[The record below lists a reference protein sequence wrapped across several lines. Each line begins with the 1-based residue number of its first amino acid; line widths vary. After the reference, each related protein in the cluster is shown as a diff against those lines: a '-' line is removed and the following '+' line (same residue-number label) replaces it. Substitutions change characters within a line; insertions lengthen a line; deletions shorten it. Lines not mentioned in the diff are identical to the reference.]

1 MRGRAAREAGRGHPT
16 SALRAARALR
26 YDVPVVRSV
35 LPRRA
40 QRLALALLLGTSS
53 VAAHAAPVATGAEA
67 PRFRLPELARPEAG
81 LVGLERWLAPS
92 SAAGAAERRVLLLF
106 AASYCAP
113 CLAELAALPER
124 APAWRA
130 LGVEPVVVVIDT
142 EDEAIDAMRRR
153 LANGG
158 VVALLDRRTIVARRY
173 GANELPL
180 AVMVGADG
188 RVAWTSTGGGVE
200 ALDAKVRGR

>member
-1 MRGRAAREAGRGHPT
+1 VLHRSSPRAGGA
-16 SALRAARALR
+16 ALFA
-26 YDVPVVRSV
+26 V
-35 LPRRA
+35 
-40 QRLALALLLGTSS
+40 ALALGTFTPGI
-53 VAAHAAPVATGAEA
+53 AAAAPVATGAEA
-67 PRFRLPELARPEAG
+67 PRFRLPELARPDAG
-81 LVGLERWLAPS
+81 LVGLDRLLAPTP
-92 SAAGAAERRVLLLF
+92 GAPEGGRRVLLLF

-113 CLAELAALPER
+113 CLAELTALPER

-142 EDEAIDAMRRR
+142 EDDAIEAMRTR
-153 LANGG
+153 LAAGG

-188 RVAWTSTGGGVE
+188 RVAWTSTGGGVD